1 MRSSKKL
8 VRSSLA
14 QAAQTMDEAD
24 FTRAVLAEA
33 TMKDF
38 SMTNWLAAVS
48 KWRQVSVLDSRTGYD
63 LLNGTNVGE
72 DKRLAIDITCMKQS
86 LQEDGAARLVRW
98 VCSDELISDDL
109 TKLVG
114 NSKLMEV
121 MATGRG

>member
-1 MRSSKKL
+1 M
-8 VRSSLA
+8 
-14 QAAQTMDEAD
+14 
-24 FTRAVLAEA
+24 
-33 TMKDF
+33 
-38 SMTNWLAAVS
+38 
-48 KWRQVSVLDSRTGYD
+48 LDSRTGYD